1 MVLQLMYSLQ
11 QSYLP
16 LQDTK
21 RQSQIDS
28 LVLATIQKT
37 VLYTLPRYD
46 TYSQIEYY
54 FIIACMIL
62 EVLSTT
68 KKRCQRRYDTS
79 FNISNLFLL
88 HAGFSQTAGAS
99 RQQREGAHNI
109 TIQ

>member
-1 MVLQLMYSLQ
+1 MYSLQ

-16 LQDTK
+16 LQDTT

-28 LVLATIQKT
+28 LVLATIYKKQCYIPYQDKT
-37 VLYTLPRYD
+37 RH
-46 TYSQIEYY
+46 SQIEY